1 MKQLNTKKAYRMWGI
16 GKTMRKSFNYLRDKR
31 FFEKREALKANLR
44 SLPQLTL
51 NTFLDESVQLGL
63 DLRLSWKN
71 QDEFD
76 HDLTAGWDYY
86 TDVVDDTEIGM
97 GSTLSIRR
105 KAQAT
110 IANIERPSES
120 SEPPTKRQMKS
131 LPQKN

>member
-1 MKQLNTKKAYRMWGI
+1 M
-16 GKTMRKSFNYLRDKR
+16 
-31 FFEKREALKANLR
+31 
-44 SLPQLTL
+44 
-51 NTFLDESVQLGL
+51 QLGL

-97 GSTLSIRR
+97 GSTLSIRVSISTTDNFLQISKR
-105 KAQAT
+105 KARAT

-120 SEPPTKRQMKS
+120 SEPPTKRQKKS